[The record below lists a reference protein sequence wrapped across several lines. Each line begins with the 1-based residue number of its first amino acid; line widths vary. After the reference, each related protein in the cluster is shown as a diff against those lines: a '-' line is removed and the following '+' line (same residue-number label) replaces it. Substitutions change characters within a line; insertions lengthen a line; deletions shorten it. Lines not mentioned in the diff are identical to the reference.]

1 MGNKLSCSC
10 APLIRKAYR
19 YEDSPWQT
27 SRRRDGHLLRLW
39 AEVFHVSASGA
50 GTVKWQQVS
59 EDLVPVNITCIQD
72 SPECVFHITA
82 YNSQVDKILDVR
94 LVQPGRDHQCKPVAP
109 DPSKTQ
115 TKGTR
120 IGQASECFVYWK
132 DPMTNDTWG
141 LNFTSP
147 IDAKQFRECCCD
159 LLQSPSF
166 KFSRKASSSYSLKL
180 EPPNKQKFKTKRK
193 PLSTPA
199 SPSRAREPQ
208 CTCMTAE
215 QYARL
220 RAQDPRYRGSST
232 LPRAQTRATD
242 TDGRTDKVTAATSST
257 SLYDNVGAT
266 QTGSTQGDVCD
277 KTMLAIGTKGTQREG
292 SQTRQMRDRGVQQQS
307 QETSTMTSNTAT
319 GPKTVTASV
328 GTQNNVGSQVVQT
341 ETQSQTQT
349 TESTKTEGTQAGG
362 TLQMNTKTSST
373 STRPPLRENA
383 HHVLTNTKSVDYS
396 DMDMREMDMRNA
408 HHHNLLNNNISSR
421 RNKSKS
427 TEDMN
432 RENSMSLD
440 SNTLK
445 RMLKPMPSAESPVTS
460 PEMGRRRYN
469 YYNNHHHRHPN
480 NNGRHSEPESGHP
493 HPRSAMAQ
501 NSRFSGSSF
510 NYRSSHEI
518 GRGYPGRGLYLE
530 LERGACGDLSP
541 PSDNVLF
548 DNQCYATTPSSSN
561 GNSDPEQGGHHY
573 GRPSRHIHHQNANNT
588 PTPGSPTS
596 RLLLEYEMHLRNT
609 LAKGMDAESY
619 SLHTFEALLT
629 QSMENLE
636 FAESLPGST
645 QRSPYPSRKRPSSSA
660 SMNKSSTLPLSHRL
674 GTAARERDRERDGYY
689 SDRNELL
696 REREKDR
703 ERDRGYLSDHNSSFS
718 SRCASCIGES
728 SRAQWFRHSDGWR
741 SGSSNF
747 GSGQTLPQGH
757 KRSPWDSLPSLRQDS
772 SLNDSGYKSN
782 RADSFE
788 QRGMFDRQDSLRSD
802 YMSDRES
809 SRYGIVQQAS
819 IESADSR
826 LCYLTSSEIS
836 DDDRMSLTTAVSD
849 EDDGESVMN
858 SPYKA
863 KQTGTAAAS
872 FNCTGAVRKA
882 GFLSVKKWLLRKKH
896 QIELA
901 RKRGWKG
908 YWVCLKG
915 TTLLFYPCDSREGRS
930 VEAAPKH
937 LIIVDGAI
945 MQPIPEHPKRDY
957 IFCLSTAFGDAYL
970 FQAPCQVELENWVN
984 SIHSACAAAFARH
997 RGKTGTLHLLQ
1008 EEIFRLEKAIETDY
1022 KLKHMA
1028 EMQQSVVGDSDA
1040 RQQIANQVIQW
1051 EENLERLHCEQ
1062 FRLRCYMASLQS
1074 GELPNPKSLLTHVSR
1089 ATKNTLNKLG
1099 VFTVSSFHAF
1109 ICARSP
1115 SLLNNLLAGR
1125 GATKRRPPLLSRSN
1139 SGSSRRSLQINS
1151 REESEKTV
1159 KVSLPDSATATVY
1172 VRESMSVEE
1181 FLASA
1186 CARKNLSCTEHFI
1199 RVKKRREMED
1209 HNYFVPHRSDLIDT
1223 YLHTH
1228 EVVEVCAKILYQ
1240 VELSRSTLEQMW
1252 GFSVEAELVENADR
1266 QDELCCYV
1274 SRVEDKSVAMQNGI
1288 IKGDEIM
1295 VINGAIV
1302 SDLDMM
1308 YLESVLQEE
1317 LALCMMMRSSRTEPP
1332 DLAGILRATDD
1343 IIESLVCPPPPS
1355 EPPAISEEMISG
1367 LIVPA
1372 PGKDRYATES
1382 ENPPSSLTDS
1392 GIKVSSR
1399 TNSFEI
1405 ENLLKTA
1412 EQVTGFCRSPIET
1425 RKSSPTGSLVSNTS
1439 QTLLTPSRQLTDA
1452 EKLRKVILELVDTE
1466 RAYVKHLNNLLENYL
1481 EPLKKETFLS
1491 NAEIN
1496 ALFGNIQEIVTFQ
1509 RQFLQNLEEALD
1521 LEPDF
1526 HKFEYSSQFKNVLFS
1541 IGSAFLYYVN
1551 HFKLYSSFC
1560 ASHSKAQKVLHPNE
1574 GNQALQEFLAARNPK
1589 QQHSSTLESYL
1600 IKPIQRILKY
1610 PLLLQQL
1617 RNLTDPNTD
1626 EHQHLVEALKG
1637 MEKVAEHINEMQR
1650 IHEEYG
1656 AIFDHLFRQHQKSC
1670 KQSIDLSPGDLL
1682 YYGGVEWLNISDF
1695 LGKIKK
1701 GLELH
1706 AMCFV
1711 FKTAVV
1717 FLCKERLRQKKKLMG
1732 VSSKGSSSEVEIIRY
1747 QVLIPVTEV
1756 QVRAS
1761 SAKDMD
1767 SHFLWELIHLRSQLQ
1782 RRSEK
1787 VYVLSNS
1794 TADFRNAFLKT
1805 IRQIIRES
1813 VRNMSIPSTK
1823 PGSGPGILLV
1833 TGHKGEVL
1841 NSQTLERP
1849 ATKTVI
1855 VQGSHTLGKTKKSKA
1870 SQRHSSGNID
1880 YDNISQEGDEP
1891 PATTFRSRSKTVGD
1905 AADPPKRPEH
1915 ERNDAGFKSEGEEDS
1930 QGGPAKT
1937 KATLGRTPNH
1947 LTLSTTSTLSAGS
1960 TGSQARLIQ
1969 SSHAPENFHPMQ
1981 TEELGSP
1988 VWKPRD
1994 SSLEA
1999 SSTTL
2004 PRKGRD
2010 HSMAAL
2016 SASRKSLV
2024 ETTTGLEIHN
2034 AYNQQ

>member
-94 LVQPGRDHQCKPVAP
+94 LVQPG
-109 DPSKTQ
+109 
-115 TKGTR
+115 TR

-147 IDAKQFRECCCD
+147 IDAKQFRECC
-159 LLQSPSF
+159 SPSF

-180 EPPNKQKFKTKRK
+180 EPPGKQKFKQKRK

-199 SPSRAREPQ
+199 SPSRASREPQ

-232 LPRAQTRATD
+232 LPRSTRVSD
-242 TDGRTDKVTAATSST
+242 TEGRTTDKITAATSST
-257 SLYDNVGAT
+257 SLYDNVANT
-266 QTGSTQGDVCD
+266 QTGVTQG
-277 KTMLAIGTKGTQREG
+277 GKGTQREG
-292 SQTRQMRDRGVQQQS
+292 SQTRQTRDRGVQPQS
-307 QETSTMTSNTAT
+307 DTSTMTTNTSTA
-319 GPKTVTASV
+319 PKTVTASV
-328 GTQNNVGSQVVQT
+328 GTENNIGSKVSQT
-341 ETQSQTQT
+341 ETQSQTI
-349 TESTKTEGTQAGG
+349 ESQKSESTQAGG
-362 TLQMNTKTSST
+362 AMPPTTKSSST
-373 STRPPLRENA
+373 STRPPLRENL
-383 HHVLTNTKSVDYS
+383 HHVLTNTKSIDYS
-396 DMDMREMDMRNA
+396 EIDMIRDAEFRATHQSN
-408 HHHNLLNNNISSR
+408 NLSNTLQNK

-432 RENSMSLD
+432 RENGISLD

-445 RMLKPMPSAESPVTS
+445 RMLKPMPSQESPVTS
-460 PEMGRRRYN
+460 PELGRRRYH
-469 YYNNHHHRHPN
+469 YYNTHHQPRQTN
-480 NNGRHSEPESGHP
+480 SNGRHSETESSHP
-493 HPRSAMAQ
+493 HSRSSMAQ
-501 NSRFSGSSF
+501 GLKFSGS
-510 NYRSSHEI
+510 RSSHEI

-530 LERGACGDLSP
+530 LERGAAGDISP
-541 PSDNVLF
+541 PSDNIIF

-561 GNSDPEQGGHHY
+561 GNSDPEQSSQHY
-573 GRPSRHIHHQNANNT
+573 GRRHFRHQNSNIT

-596 RLLLEYEMHLRNT
+596 RLLLEYELHLRNT

-619 SLHTFEALLT
+619 SLHTFEALLS

-645 QRSPYPSRKRPSSSA
+645 QRSPYPSRKRPASSA
-660 SMNKSSTLPLSHRL
+660 SMNKSSTLPFNHRL
-674 GTAARERDRERDGYY
+674 GLRDRDRDRDGYY

-696 REREKDR
+696 REREKER
-703 ERDRGYLSDHNSSFS
+703 ERERGYMSDHNSS

-728 SRAQWFRHSDGWR
+728 SRAQWFRHSDGWK
-741 SGSSNF
+741 SGSSTF
-747 GSGQTLPQGH
+747 GSSQGPIISGH

-772 SLNDSGYKSN
+772 SMNDSGYKSN

-788 QRGMFDRQDSLRSD
+788 QRGLFDRQDSLRSD

-809 SRYGIVQQAS
+809 TRYGIVQQAS

-945 MQPIPEHPKRDY
+945 MQPIPEHPKRDF

-970 FQAPCQVELENWVN
+970 FQAPCQIELENWVN

-1028 EMQQSVVGDSDA
+1028 EMQQSVVVEMDA
-1040 RQQIANQVIQW
+1040 RQQLSNQVMQW

-1159 KVSLPDSATATVY
+1159 KVALPDQASATVY

-1186 CARKNLSCTEHFI
+1186 CARKNLNPAEHFI
-1199 RVKKRREMED
+1199 RVKKRKEMED
-1209 HNYFVPHRSDLIDT
+1209 HNYFVPHRSDLIET

-1317 LALCMMMRSSRTEPP
+1317 LSLCMMMRSSRTEPP
-1332 DLAGILRATDD
+1332 DMAGILRATDD

-1355 EPPAISEEMISG
+1355 EPPVISEEMISG

-1372 PGKDRYATES
+1372 PGKDRYSTDS
-1382 ENPPSSLTDS
+1382 ENQSSLTDS

-1405 ENLLKTA
+1405 ENLLKSA
-1412 EQVTGFCRSPIET
+1412 EQVTGFCRSPVET
-1425 RKSSPTGSLVSNTS
+1425 RKQSSPTGSIASNTS
-1439 QTLLTPSRQLTDA
+1439 QVILTPSRQLSDG

-1466 RAYVKHLNNLLENYL
+1466 KTYVKHLNNLLENYL

-1496 ALFGNIQEIVTFQ
+1496 ALFGNIQEIVAFQ
-1509 RQFLQNLEEALD
+1509 RQFLHNLEDAVD
-1521 LEPDF
+1521 LEADF
-1526 HKFEYSSQFKNVLFS
+1526 HKYEYPSQFKNVLFA

-1574 GNQALQEFLAARNPK
+1574 GNQALQEFLIARNPK

-1617 RNLTDPNTD
+1617 RNLTDSNTD
-1626 EHQHLVEALKG
+1626 EHQHLVDALKG

-1732 VSSKGSSSEVEIIRY
+1732 VTNKGASSEVEIIRY

-1787 VYVLSNS
+1787 IYVLSNS
-1794 TADFRNAFLKT
+1794 TAEFRNAFLKT

-1823 PGSGPGILLV
+1823 PGTGPGILLV
-1833 TGHKGEVL
+1833 TGHKADHM

-1849 ATKTVI
+1849 KQHVI
-1855 VQGSHTLGKTKKSKA
+1855 IQGSHTLGKIRKSQK
-1870 SQRHSSGNID
+1870 SQRHSAGNID
-1880 YDNISQEGDEP
+1880 YDNMNQETDESSGS
-1891 PATTFRSRSKTVGD
+1891 FRNRSKTLGD
-1905 AADPPKRPEH
+1905 VIDTPKQKVVI
-1915 ERNDAGFKSEGEEDS
+1915 NDKTESGAKSEGEDDS
-1930 QGGPAKT
+1930 QTGSIKT

-1969 SSHAPENFHPMQ
+1969 SSHPPETFHPIQM
-1981 TEELGSP
+1981 EDLGSP
-1988 VWKPRD
+1988 IWKPR
-1994 SSLEA
+1994 ENNFEQT
-1999 SSTTL
+1999 STTL
-2004 PRKGRD
+2004 PRKNKPD
-2010 HSMAAL
+2010 QCAL

-2024 ETTTGLEIHN
+2024 ETSSTGLEVHN
-2034 AYNQQ
+2034 AYAQQ